1 MKTSK
6 PISTISYNTEEF
18 LKAKLDYMVRS
29 GEVAFWYYI
38 KHHGEYDKETNIQD
52 KDHIHVYLE
61 FADRVDTIKLG
72 EMFLE
77 YENGD
82 LNSKPLKCMPF
93 RVSKSYD
100 ALLYNIHHAQYLL
113 QKFEQKEFAYTIDDI
128 VTSDRD
134 YLNQIYSEAMHSDI
148 FKRDRMMKLMDS
160 GVSVAE
166 MCYHGLVNTNQAY
179 QMMIFEQLYKRGKYS
194 IDKAIKENR
203 LLDLENPF
211 LNVVDSALE
220 KPKPRQTKKTARK
233 KVNSHSVPV
242 ASAD

>member
-6 PISTISYNTEEF
+6 PISTISYNTEKF
-18 LKAKLDYMVRS
+18 LKAKLDYLVRS

-128 VTSDRD
+128 VSSDRD

-166 MCYHGLVNTNQAY
+166 MCYHGLVNINQAY

-194 IDKAIKENR
+194 IDKAIEENR

-211 LNVVDSALE
+211 ENVVDSALE

-233 KVNSHSVPV
+233 KVNSRSVPV

>member
-6 PISTISYNTEEF
+6 PISTISYNSEDF
-18 LKAKLDYMVRS
+18 LKAKLDYLSRS

-72 EMFLE
+72 EIFFE

-82 LNSKPLKCMPF
+82 LNSNPLKCMPF
-93 RVSKSYD
+93 RVSKPYD
-100 ALLYNIHHAQYLL
+100 ALLYNMHHSQYLL
-113 QKFEQKEFAYTIDDI
+113 QKFEQKEFSYTIDDI

-134 YLNQIYSEAMHSDI
+134 YLNQLYSEAMHSDI

-179 QMMIFEQLYKRGKYS
+179 QMMIFEQLYKRGKYN
-194 IDKAIKENR
+194 IDRAKEEDR
-203 LLDLENPF
+203 LLELENPF
-211 LNVVDSALE
+211 ENVVDSAIE
-220 KPKPRQTKKTARK
+220 KPKPRQVKKTTRRK
-233 KVNSHSVPV
+233 TNPV
-242 ASAD
+242 V

>member
-6 PISTISYNTEEF
+6 PISTISYNSEDF
-18 LKAKLDYMVRS
+18 LKAKLDYLVRS

-38 KHHGEYDKETNIQD
+38 KHHGEYDKETNMQD

-72 EMFLE
+72 EMFFE

-93 RVSKSYD
+93 RVSKPYD

-113 QKFEQKEFAYTIDDI
+113 QKFEQKEFAYTLDDI

-134 YLNQIYSEAMHSDI
+134 YLNQIYGEAMHSDI

-194 IDKAIKENR
+194 IDKAAEEKR

-211 LNVVDSALE
+211 ENVVDSALE
-220 KPKPRQTKKTARK
+220 KPKPRSVKKTTRK
-233 KVNSHSVPV
+233 KASSVV
-242 ASAD
+242 FAD

>member
-6 PISTISYNTEEF
+6 PISTISYNSEGF
-18 LKAKLDYMVRS
+18 LKAKLDYLSRS

-38 KHHGEYDKETNIQD
+38 KHHGELDRETGIQD
-52 KDHIHVYLE
+52 REHIHLYLE

-72 EMFLE
+72 DMFLE

-93 RVSKSYD
+93 RVSKPYD

-113 QKFEQKEFAYTIDDI
+113 QKFEQKEFSYTLDDI

-148 FKRDRMMKLMDS
+148 FKRDRMMRLMDS
-160 GVSVAE
+160 GVTVAE

-179 QMMIFEQLYKRGKYS
+179 QMMIFEQLYKRGKYN
-194 IDKAIKENR
+194 IDKAAEDDR
-203 LLDLENPF
+203 LLGLENPF
-211 LNVVDSALE
+211 ENVVDSAIE
-220 KPKPRQTKKTARK
+220 KPKPQQVKKTTRK
-233 KVNSHSVPV
+233 RTRPLV
-242 ASAD
+242 SAD

>member
-6 PISTISYNTEEF
+6 PISTISYNSVEF
-18 LKAKLDYMVRS
+18 LKAKLDYLVRS

-38 KHHGEYDKETNIQD
+38 KHHGEYDKETNMQD

-93 RVSKSYD
+93 RVSKPYD

-113 QKFEQKEFAYTIDDI
+113 QNTIDDI

-148 FKRDRMMKLMDS
+148 FKRDRMVKLMDS

-179 QMMIFEQLYKRGKYS
+179 QMMIFEQLYKRGKYN
-194 IDKAIKENR
+194 IDKAAEEER

-211 LNVVDSALE
+211 ENVVDSALE
-220 KPKPRQTKKTARK
+220 KPKPRQAKKTARR

-242 ASAD
+242 ASVD

>member
-18 LKAKLDYMVRS
+18 LKAKLDYLSRS

-52 KDHIHVYLE
+52 KNHIHVYLE

-72 EMFLE
+72 DMFLE

-93 RVSKSYD
+93 RVSKPYD

-113 QKFEQKEFAYTIDDI
+113 QKFETKEFSYTLDDI

-134 YLNQIYSEAMHSDI
+134 YLNQLYSEAMHSDI
-148 FKRDRMMKLMDS
+148 FKRDRMMRLMDS

-179 QMMIFEQLYKRGKYS
+179 QMMIFEQLYKRGKYN
-194 IDKAIKENR
+194 IDRAKEEDR
-203 LLDLENPF
+203 LLELENPF
-211 LNVVDSALE
+211 ENVVDSVME
-220 KPKPRQTKKTARK
+220 KPKQRQVKKTTRK
-233 KVNSHSVPV
+233 KTSSSV
-242 ASAD
+242 SAD

>member
-1 MKTSK
+1 
-6 PISTISYNTEEF
+6 
-18 LKAKLDYMVRS
+18 
-29 GEVAFWYYI
+29 
-38 KHHGEYDKETNIQD
+38 
-52 KDHIHVYLE
+52 
-61 FADRVDTIKLG
+61 
-72 EMFLE
+72 MFLE

-93 RVSKSYD
+93 RVSKPYD

-148 FKRDRMMKLMDS
+148 FKRDRMVKLMDS

-179 QMMIFEQLYKRGKYS
+179 QMMIFEQLYKRGKYN
-194 IDKAIKENR
+194 IDKAAEEER

-211 LNVVDSALE
+211 ENVVDSALE
-220 KPKPRQTKKTARK
+220 KPKPRQAKKTARR

-242 ASAD
+242 ASVD

>member
-6 PISTISYNTEEF
+6 PISTISYNSVEF
-18 LKAKLDYMVRS
+18 LKAKLDYLVRS

-38 KHHGEYDKETNIQD
+38 KHHGEYDKETNMQD

-61 FADRVDTIKLG
+61 FADRVDTVKLG

-93 RVSKSYD
+93 RVSKPYD
-100 ALLYNIHHAQYLL
+100 ALLYNIHHVQYLL

-179 QMMIFEQLYKRGKYS
+179 QMMIFEQLYKRGKYN
-194 IDKAIKENR
+194 IDKAAEEER

-211 LNVVDSALE
+211 ENVVDSALE
-220 KPKPRQTKKTARK
+220 KPKPRPVKKTTRK
-233 KVNSHSVPV
+233 KTNSVV
-242 ASAD
+242 

>member
-6 PISTISYNTEEF
+6 PISTISYNSEEF
-18 LKAKLDYMVRS
+18 LRAKLDYLVRS

-93 RVSKSYD
+93 RVSKPYD
-100 ALLYNIHHAQYLL
+100 ALLYNIHHSQYLL
-113 QKFEQKEFAYTIDDI
+113 QKFEQKEFSYTLDDI
-128 VTSDRD
+128 VSSDRD
-134 YLNQIYSEAMHSDI
+134 YLNQLYSEAMHSDI

-179 QMMIFEQLYKRGKYS
+179 QMMIFEQLYKRGKYN
-194 IDKAIKENR
+194 IDRAKEEDR
-203 LLDLENPF
+203 LLGLENPF
-211 LNVVDSALE
+211 ENVVDSAIE
-220 KPKPRQTKKTARK
+220 KPKPRQVKKATRKKT
-233 KVNSHSVPV
+233 SPV
-242 ASAD
+242 

>member
-6 PISTISYNTEEF
+6 PISTISYNTEKF
-18 LKAKLDYMVRS
+18 LKAKLDYLVRS

-52 KDHIHVYLE
+52 KNHIHVYLE

-194 IDKAIKENR
+194 IDKAIEENR

-211 LNVVDSALE
+211 ENVVDSALE

-233 KVNSHSVPV
+233 KVNSRSVPV

>member
-6 PISTISYNTEEF
+6 PISTISYNTEKF
-18 LKAKLDYMVRS
+18 LKAKLDYLSRS
-29 GEVAFWYYI
+29 GEIAFWYYI

-52 KDHIHVYLE
+52 KEHIHLYLE

-72 EMFLE
+72 DMFLE
-77 YENGD
+77 YVGGD

-93 RVSKSYD
+93 RVSKPYD

-113 QKFEQKEFAYTIDDI
+113 QKFEQKEFSYTIDDI

-134 YLNQIYSEAMHSDI
+134 YLNQLYSEAMHSDI

-179 QMMIFEQLYKRGKYS
+179 QMMIFEQLYKRGKYN
-194 IDKAIKENR
+194 IDRAKEEDR
-203 LLDLENPF
+203 LLELENPF
-211 LNVVDSALE
+211 ENVVDSAIE
-220 KPKPRQTKKTARK
+220 KPKPRQVKKATRK
-233 KVNSHSVPV
+233 KAN
-242 ASAD
+242 

>member
-6 PISTISYNTEEF
+6 PISTISYNSEDF
-18 LKAKLDYMVRS
+18 LKAKLDYLVRS

-38 KHHGEYDKETNIQD
+38 KHHGEYDKETNMQD

-72 EMFLE
+72 EMFFE

-93 RVSKSYD
+93 RVSKPYD
-100 ALLYNIHHAQYLL
+100 ALLYNMHHAQYLL
-113 QKFEQKEFAYTIDDI
+113 QKFEQKEFAYTLDDI

-134 YLNQIYSEAMHSDI
+134 YLNQIYGEAMHSDI

-194 IDKAIKENR
+194 IDKAAEEKR

-211 LNVVDSALE
+211 ENVVDSALE
-220 KPKPRQTKKTARK
+220 KPKPRPVKKTTRK
-233 KVNSHSVPV
+233 KASSVV
-242 ASAD
+242 SAD

>member
-6 PISTISYNTEEF
+6 PISTISYNSEEF
-18 LKAKLDYMVRS
+18 LRAKLDYLVRS
-29 GEVAFWYYI
+29 GDVAFWYYI

-93 RVSKSYD
+93 RVSKPYD
-100 ALLYNIHHAQYLL
+100 ALLYNIHHSQYLL
-113 QKFEQKEFAYTIDDI
+113 QKFEQKEFSYTLDDI
-128 VTSDRD
+128 VSSDRD
-134 YLNQIYSEAMHSDI
+134 YLNQLYSEAMHSDI

-166 MCYHGLVNTNQAY
+166 MCFRGLVNTNQAY
-179 QMMIFEQLYKRGKYS
+179 QMMIFEQLYKRGKYN
-194 IDKAIKENR
+194 IDRAKEEDR
-203 LLDLENPF
+203 LLELENPF
-211 LNVVDSALE
+211 ENVVDSAIE
-220 KPKPRQTKKTARK
+220 KPKPRQVKKATRKKTSSL
-233 KVNSHSVPV
+233 V
-242 ASAD
+242 SAD

>member
-6 PISTISYNTEEF
+6 PVSTISYNSEEF
-18 LKAKLDYMVRS
+18 LKAKLDYLSRS

-38 KHHGEYDKETNIQD
+38 KHHGEYDKETNLQD
-52 KDHIHVYLE
+52 KDHIHLYLE

-72 EMFLE
+72 DMFLE

-93 RVSKSYD
+93 RVSKPYD

-113 QKFEQKEFAYTIDDI
+113 QKFEQKEFSYTLDDI

-134 YLNQIYSEAMHSDI
+134 YLNQLYSEAMHSDI
-148 FKRDRMMKLMDS
+148 FKRDRMMKLMDR

-179 QMMIFEQLYKRGKYS
+179 QMMIFEQLYKRGKYN
-194 IDKAIKENR
+194 IDRAKEEDR
-203 LLDLENPF
+203 LLGLENPF
-211 LNVVDSALE
+211 ENVVDSAFE
-220 KPKPRQTKKTARK
+220 KPKSRQARSSTRKKT
-233 KVNSHSVPV
+233 NSVV
-242 ASAD
+242 

>member
-6 PISTISYNTEEF
+6 PISTISYNSEEF
-18 LKAKLDYMVRS
+18 LRAKLEYLVRS

-93 RVSKSYD
+93 RVSKPYD
-100 ALLYNIHHAQYLL
+100 ALLYNIHHSQYLL
-113 QKFEQKEFAYTIDDI
+113 QKFEQKEFSYTLDDI
-128 VTSDRD
+128 VSSDRE
-134 YLNQIYSEAMHSDI
+134 YLNQLYSEAMHSDI

-166 MCYHGLVNTNQAY
+166 MCYHGLVNANQAY
-179 QMMIFEQLYKRGKYS
+179 QMMIFEQLYKRGKYN
-194 IDKAIKENR
+194 IDRAKEEDR
-203 LLDLENPF
+203 LLGLENPF
-211 LNVVDSALE
+211 ENVVDSVLE
-220 KPKPRQTKKTARK
+220 KPKPQQIKKSSRRK
-233 KVNSHSVPV
+233 TSPLV
-242 ASAD
+242 SAD

>member
-6 PISTISYNTEEF
+6 PISTISYNTEKF
-18 LKAKLDYMVRS
+18 LN
-29 GEVAFWYYI
+29 
-38 KHHGEYDKETNIQD
+38 KETNIQD
-52 KDHIHVYLE
+52 KNHIHVYLE

-194 IDKAIKENR
+194 IDKAIEENR

-211 LNVVDSALE
+211 ENVVDSALE

-233 KVNSHSVPV
+233 KVNSRSVPV

>member
-6 PISTISYNTEEF
+6 PISTISYNSEEF
-18 LKAKLDYMVRS
+18 LRAKLDYLVRS

-38 KHHGEYDKETNIQD
+38 KHHGEYDKETDIQD

-61 FADRVDTIKLG
+61 FADRVDTVKLG

-93 RVSKSYD
+93 RVSKPYD
-100 ALLYNIHHAQYLL
+100 ALLYNIHHSQYLL
-113 QKFEQKEFAYTIDDI
+113 QKFEQKEFSYTLDDI
-128 VTSDRD
+128 VSSDRD
-134 YLNQIYSEAMHSDI
+134 YLNQLYSEAMHSDI

-179 QMMIFEQLYKRGKYS
+179 QMMIFEQLYKRGKYN
-194 IDKAIKENR
+194 IDRAKEEDR
-203 LLDLENPF
+203 LLELENPF
-211 LNVVDSALE
+211 ENVVDSAIE
-220 KPKPRQTKKTARK
+220 KPKPRQVKKTTRK
-233 KVNSHSVPV
+233 KTSSV
-242 ASAD
+242 

>member
-6 PISTISYNTEEF
+6 PISTISYNSEEF
-18 LKAKLDYMVRS
+18 LKAKLDYLFRS

-52 KDHIHVYLE
+52 KDHIHLYLE

-72 EMFLE
+72 DMFLE

-93 RVSKSYD
+93 RVSKPYD
-100 ALLYNIHHAQYLL
+100 ALLYNIHHSQYLL
-113 QKFEQKEFAYTIDDI
+113 QKFEQKEFSYTIDDI
-128 VTSDRD
+128 VTSDKD
-134 YLNQIYSEAMHSDI
+134 YLNQLYSEAMHSDI

-179 QMMIFEQLYKRGKYS
+179 QMMIFEQLYKRGKYN
-194 IDKAIKENR
+194 IDRAKEEDR
-203 LLDLENPF
+203 LLGLENPF
-211 LNVVDSALE
+211 ENVVDSALE
-220 KPKPRQTKKTARK
+220 KSKPQQARRSTRK
-233 KVNSHSVPV
+233 KAN
-242 ASAD
+242 

>member
-18 LKAKLDYMVRS
+18 LRAKLDYLSRS

-38 KHHGEYDKETNIQD
+38 KHHGEYDKETNMQD
-52 KDHIHVYLE
+52 KNHIHVNLE

-93 RVSKSYD
+93 RVSKPYD

-113 QKFEQKEFAYTIDDI
+113 QKFEQKEFSYTLDDI

-134 YLNQIYSEAMHSDI
+134 YLNQLYSEALHSDI

-179 QMMIFEQLYKRGKYS
+179 QMMIFEQLYKRGKYN
-194 IDKAIKENR
+194 IDRAKEEDR
-203 LLDLENPF
+203 LFELENPF
-211 LNVVDSALE
+211 ENVVDSALE
-220 KPKPRQTKKTARK
+220 KPKPRQVKKATRK
-233 KVNSHSVPV
+233 KI
-242 ASAD
+242 

>member
-6 PISTISYNTEEF
+6 PISTISYNSEEF
-18 LKAKLDYMVRS
+18 LKAKLDYLVRS

-52 KDHIHVYLE
+52 KDHIHLYCE

-72 EMFLE
+72 EVFLE

-93 RVSKSYD
+93 RVSKPYD

-113 QKFEQKEFAYTIDDI
+113 QKFEQKEFAYTIGDI

-179 QMMIFEQLYKRGKYS
+179 QMMIFEQLYKRGKYN
-194 IDKAIKENR
+194 IDKAAEEER

-211 LNVVDSALE
+211 ENAVDSALE
-220 KPKPRQTKKTARK
+220 KPKPRQAKKASRK
-233 KVNSHSVPV
+233 RISPV
-242 ASAD
+242 ASVD